1 MQNQNGQNG
10 TGKNGLTKQDLT
22 KQEIEAGINGE
33 VVADNNDMFM
43 IKINMQ
49 ADADSNFIH
58 VVVERHYRRL
68 YPVGVGLSFADAIYD
83 AIRRT
88 AQIDD
93 IEGIEKIKAL
103 ERARYQGED
112 DE

>member
-1 MQNQNGQNG
+1 MQNQNW
-10 TGKNGLTKQDLT
+10 LT

-33 VVADNNDMFM
+33 VVADNNDMIM

-49 ADADSNFIH
+49 ADADSNFIY

-68 YPVGVGLSFADAIYD
+68 YVVGVGLTFADAIYD
-83 AIRRT
+83 AIRRA
-88 AQIDD
+88 AQTDD

-103 ERARYQGED
+103 ERARYQGN
-112 DE
+112 DEGDNDE

>member
-1 MQNQNGQNG
+1 MGEINKKINQNS
-10 TGKNGLTKQDLT
+10 LT

-49 ADADSNFIH
+49 ADADSDFIY

-83 AIRRT
+83 AVRRA
-88 AQIDD
+88 AQFDN

-103 ERARYQGED
+103 ERARYQGDD